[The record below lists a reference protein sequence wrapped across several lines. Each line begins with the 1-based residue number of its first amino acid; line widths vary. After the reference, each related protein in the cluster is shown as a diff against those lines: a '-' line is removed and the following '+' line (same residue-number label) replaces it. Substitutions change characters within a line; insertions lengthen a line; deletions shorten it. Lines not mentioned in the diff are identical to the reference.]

1 MVTRVLWGLLLT
13 ASLAPAQS
21 YVKDFAK
28 DFAHDQKRIWTA
40 PFRMNQRQFWTLAVP
55 LVGGTVAL
63 KSVDRRLIDAM
74 PNSPDQIKWSG
85 RASNLGTAY
94 GLGLAVGLTTVYG
107 AAADKPAAKTMG
119 RNGLLALGDALAV
132 TYALKVVTRRER
144 PDAPRSRGSFWSGGD
159 SFPSGHAMTAF
170 AVATA
175 VARHPRCPKW
185 LGITLYGTA
194 VVISL
199 SRLSGNRHYPSDVY
213 FGAFSGALIGNMV
226 AGTRR

>member
-1 MVTRVLWGLLLT
+1 MRVLVCVILT
-13 ASLAPAQS
+13 TSLAPAQS

-28 DFAHDQKRIWTA
+28 DFAHDQKRIWTS
-40 PFRMNQRQFWTLAVP
+40 PFHMNQRQFWTLAVP

-63 KSVDRRLIDAM
+63 KSVDRRLIGTM
-74 PNSPDQIKWSG
+74 PNSPDQLKWSG

-94 GLGLAVGLTTVYG
+94 GLGLAVGLTSAYG

-132 TYALKVVTRRER
+132 TYALKLVTWRER
-144 PDAPRSRGSFWSGGD
+144 PDARNSRGSFWSGGD
-159 SFPSGHAMTAF
+159 GFPSGHAMTAF
-170 AVATA
+170 AVASA

-194 VVISL
+194 AAISL
-199 SRLSGNRHYPSDVY
+199 SRISGNRHYPSDVY
-213 FGAFSGALIGNMV
+213 FGAFSGVLIGNMV

>member
-1 MVTRVLWGLLLT
+1 MVMRVLWCLLLIT
-13 ASLAPAQS
+13 SLAPAQS

-28 DFAHDQKRIWTA
+28 DFAHDQKRIWTS

-63 KSVDRRLIDAM
+63 KSVDRRVIDAM

-94 GLGLAVGLTTVYG
+94 GLGLAVGLTSVYG
-107 AAADKPAAKTMG
+107 AAAGKPAAKTMG

-132 TYALKVVTRRER
+132 TYALKLATRRER
-144 PDAPRSRGSFWSGGD
+144 PDAPHSRGSFWSGGD

-194 VVISL
+194 AVISL